1 MASTRRVEPVSD
13 LDELLAIDTEIARL
27 SARRLEL
34 LHALGVPTADA
45 GLPLG
50 DMRTASPEDQLT
62 FLGWAH
68 AYGGATTLD
77 QGIGAY
83 YPKDTPTWA
92 VVVAKDIR

>member
-1 MASTRRVEPVSD
+1 
-13 LDELLAIDTEIARL
+13 
-27 SARRLEL
+27 
-34 LHALGVPTADA
+34 
-45 GLPLG
+45 
-50 DMRTASPEDQLT
+50 MRTASPEDQLT

-77 QGIGAY
+77 QGIVAY